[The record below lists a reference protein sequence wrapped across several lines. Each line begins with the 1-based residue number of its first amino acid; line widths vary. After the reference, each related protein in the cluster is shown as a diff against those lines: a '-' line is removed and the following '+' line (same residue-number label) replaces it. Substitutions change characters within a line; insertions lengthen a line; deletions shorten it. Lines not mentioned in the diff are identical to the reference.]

1 MLELPSRRKRE
12 RARRRFMHDG
22 TSLLCDKM
30 LSHVVP
36 PCETVITLQNV
47 EVLKA
52 FVLAGA
58 EG

>member
-1 MLELPSRRKRE
+1 
-12 RARRRFMHDG
+12 MHDG